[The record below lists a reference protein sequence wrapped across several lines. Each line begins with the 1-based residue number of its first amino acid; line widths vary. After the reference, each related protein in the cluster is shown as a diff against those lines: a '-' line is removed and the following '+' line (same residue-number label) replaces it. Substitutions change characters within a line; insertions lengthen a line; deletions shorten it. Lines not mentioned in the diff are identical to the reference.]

1 MKQRPSPPSS
11 SVTLRDVALA
21 AGVSQATASRVLN
34 GSTRRVIEAYRARVL
49 AAADRLGY
57 TANLSAQA
65 TARGMSSV
73 IALLV
78 ADIAD
83 PYFGQIASGVASG
96 ADEVGLV
103 VTIAVTERDSA
114 RETALVRTLRGMRPA
129 GLILAA
135 SRDSEPVPALQH
147 ELDAYTATGG
157 TVVMIGPGTEGFR
170 SVPLDNYG
178 GARALG
184 QMLADRGYRSAVVFG
199 ALAGVRSSDDRIAG
213 FKDGFTASGG
223 AVGRVYRQGY
233 TRLSGYSLMRQALAD
248 GLRPGTLVFGVS
260 DMVAVGALAA
270 LREGGRQVGDDIAL
284 AGYDDTATGR
294 DVTPALTTVSIP
306 LEEVGYQA
314 LRAAVDPDWTPQSA
328 HIGFEVVMRD
338 STPAQSTTREG
349 GTT

>member
-1 MKQRPSPPSS
+1 MKQRNSPTSG

-34 GSTRRVIEAYRARVL
+34 GSTRRVIDVYRMRVL

-65 TARGMSSV
+65 TARGMSSI
-73 IALLV
+73 IALMV

-83 PYFGQIASGVASG
+83 PYFGQIASGVARG

-103 VTIAVTERDSA
+103 VTIAVAERDSD
-114 RETALVRTLRGMRPA
+114 REAALVRTLRGMRPT

-135 SRDSEPVPALQH
+135 SRGSHPVPALQH
-147 ELDAYTATGG
+147 ELEAYTATGG
-157 TVVMIGPGTEGFR
+157 TVVMIGPGSGEYR

-184 QMLADRGYRSAVVFG
+184 EVLAGLGYRSAVIFG
-199 ALAGVRSSDDRIAG
+199 AASGVRSSDDRIAG
-213 FKDGFTASGG
+213 FESGFTSSGG
-223 AVGRVYRQGY
+223 AVGPVYRQGF
-233 TRLSGYSLMRQALAD
+233 TRLNGYSLMRQALAD
-248 GLRPGTLVFGVS
+248 GLQPGTLVFGAS
-260 DMVAVGALAA
+260 DMVAVGAMAA
-270 LREGGRQVGDDIAL
+270 LRENGRHVGDDIAL

-314 LRAAVDPDWTPQSA
+314 LRAAVDQDWTPQA
-328 HIGFEVVMRD
+328 ANIGYEVVLRD
-338 STPAQSTTREG
+338 STPVPKTVGAAR
-349 GTT
+349 